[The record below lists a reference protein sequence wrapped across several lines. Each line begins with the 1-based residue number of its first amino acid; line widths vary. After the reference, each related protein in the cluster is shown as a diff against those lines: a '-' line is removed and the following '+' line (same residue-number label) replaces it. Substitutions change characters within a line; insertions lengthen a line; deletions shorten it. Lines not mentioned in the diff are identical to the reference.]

1 MIITLKPNI
10 NNNELND
17 LKVYFENKNIKMKEI
32 DSESNKQKMYLLV
45 GETYA
50 LDEQSILS
58 LNNVLS
64 CHRISKLYQLTS
76 RDYHASDTIINVD
89 GVKIGG
95 KKIIFI
101 AGPCSVE
108 NYDTVLAIGKV
119 LKGAGVSILR
129 GGAYKPRTSPY
140 FFQGL
145 KEEGLKILSDVKE
158 KLNMPVISEIT
169 DICNL
174 DKFDNVDIIQVGAR
188 NMKNYELLKALG
200 RQNKPVM
207 LKRSPDAT
215 IDELLLASEYI
226 LKEGNPNVIL
236 CERGIRSFD
245 KNTRGVLDLSSV
257 PLLKKLTH
265 LPVVVDPSHALGD
278 YSLIEPMIYASI
290 ASGCDGIMIEVH
302 NDPSKAL
309 SDGKQ
314 SLKTEKVKDIIKKAT
329 KIAKIM
335 GRDI

>member
-1 MIITLKPNI
+1 MIIVFKQNATVEEKTKLKNQ
-10 NNNELND
+10 L
-17 LKVYFENKNIKMKEI
+17 
-32 DSESNKQKMYLLV
+32 ESKGFQ
-45 GETYA
+45 
-50 LDEQSILS
+50 I
-58 LNNVLS
+58 
-64 CHRISKLYQLTS
+64 
-76 RDYHASDTIINVD
+76 HASDGVNASLFGVVGDTSALDINLLRVVEGVEKVMRVQEPFKRANRMFHPEDSIIDVA
-89 GVKIGG
+89 GRKFGG
-95 KKIIFI
+95 KKLQVI

-108 NYDTVLAIGKV
+108 TQEQVTEIAKDVKAA
-119 LKGAGVSILR
+119 GATLMR
-129 GGAYKPRTSPY
+129 GGAFKPRTSPY

-169 DICNL
+169 DICNI
-174 DKFDNVDIIQVGAR
+174 DEYDNVDIIQVGAR

-207 LKRSPDAT
+207 IKRSPDAT

-290 ASGCDGIMIEVH
+290 ASGCDGVMIEVH

-314 SLKTEKVKDIIKKAT
+314 SLKVDKVKDIIKKSV
-329 KIAKIM
+329 KIAKVI

>member
-1 MIITLKPNI
+1 
-10 NNNELND
+10 
-17 LKVYFENKNIKMKEI
+17 
-32 DSESNKQKMYLLV
+32 MY
-45 GETYA
+45 
-50 LDEQSILS
+50 
-58 LNNVLS
+58 
-64 CHRISKLYQLTS
+64 KLAS
-76 RDYHASDTIINVD
+76 RDYKENDTIINVN
-89 GVKIGG
+89 GIKIGG
-95 KKIIFI
+95 KKIVFI

-108 NYDTVLAIGKV
+108 NFETVLNIGKV
-119 LKGAGVSILR
+119 LKGVGVSILR

-169 DICNL
+169 DICNI
-174 DKFDNVDIIQVGAR
+174 DEYDNVDIIQVGAR

-207 LKRSPDAT
+207 IKRSPDAT

-290 ASGCDGIMIEVH
+290 ASGCDGVMIEVH

-314 SLKTEKVKDIIKKAT
+314 SLKVDKVKDIIKKSA
-329 KIAKIM
+329 KIAKVI

>member
-64 CHRISKLYQLTS
+64 CHRISKLYQLAS